1 MIVFETLMN
10 TNVVMNFQ
18 RAAADALQ
26 SMTTVLKEESSAGKS
41 YEALLDGARSL
52 AAGLGGML
60 KVSSYWAREYE
71 MKDTHQV
78 DLANVHRQR
87 KSLRSL
93 DPAVQQ
99 RSKQDAAAELL
110 QGRNEV

>member
-1 MIVFETLMN
+1 MIVCETLMN

-18 RAAADALQ
+18 ITAADALQ
-26 SMTTVLKEESSAGKS
+26 SMTTVLKEESSTGKS

-52 AAGLGGML
+52 TAGLGGML

-71 MKDTHQV
+71 MRDTHQV
-78 DLANVHRQR
+78 DSANVHRQR

>member
-1 MIVFETLMN
+1 MIVCETLMN

-18 RAAADALQ
+18 RTAADALQ
-26 SMTTVLKEESSAGKS
+26 SMTTVLKEESSTGKS

-52 AAGLGGML
+52 TAGLGGML

-71 MKDTHQV
+71 MRDTHQV
-78 DLANVHRQR
+78 DSADVHRQR

-93 DPAVQQ
+93 DPTVQQ

>member
-1 MIVFETLMN
+1 MIVCETLMN

-18 RAAADALQ
+18 GAAADALQ

-52 AAGLGGML
+52 SAGLGGML

-71 MKDTHQV
+71 MRDTHQV
-78 DLANVHRQR
+78 DSTNVHRQR